1 MKLLIGPPA
10 SGKTEHLLDI
20 AIKACKDNKLVWW
33 IGLPNQRD
41 ATYRRATKEGAV
53 LGLEFLSQ
61 QQLYYRLLAF
71 WQQLKNK
78 PMVGTRRISLVGEVL
93 SKIGSE
99 VANQQ
104 ADTGTSSPEDDFKRI
119 PTPGEARLFSVA
131 IAEAKRFG
139 LTSEDI
145 PNAVEDAETRRFARV
160 FKKYEEAQKAKESSD
175 ALNSVSSGNEEVG
188 EWDFDD
194 FRTATLNYLK
204 ANTTLDPKEDLEPDL
219 IIIDGF
225 RETGPSEVA
234 IYQELAKH
242 CELWLSLPTEPPELK
257 ATKELTEP
265 YPTTIKRYRAT
276 NPIAESR
283 WVLRSLKRDLAEQK
297 LKPLDIAVILP
308 QRSIK
313 AFLSLADEYQIPL
326 MDESPRAL
334 SDTIGGNLLLDLLE
348 LPDYPTASK
357 LLAIP
362 KLQPL
367 ARAALDKGIAG
378 KDAIGQLAL
387 ELSQKEETAQIETDW
402 QKWLKTLE
410 VTTQPLQ
417 WASDIVEE
425 IPLLLGW
432 HKNEDEDKDYSQDL
446 KDWEKHKELLL
457 RRAKEAEHIIN
468 ILGKED
474 VSVEALQHFRAWWAG
489 LIKES
494 FQFNKPNGGIA
505 LLSDRLVSGRRF
517 KKVYLMSATEGSY
530 TIGESEDYFVTEELR
545 QELDAVFSGVAL
557 PKRFQGRDEMLF
569 AELLSRGDEVIVTCP
584 EASQGGQLVPEL
596 ALVGDVRPEPLPDVP
611 AGSQLELVTNSHFEA
626 DLGALELGTISLERL
641 KKFDECA
648 FQYWAEDRVLEDSN
662 LPRWSELISKMR
674 GYKKLN
680 AARIEN
686 LKADFPEAAHW
697 LEAYKEELVKFTFGL
712 RLPDEGNLHA
722 YIDAVY
728 RSGGEASLYRFSA
741 PTTETTGIHN
751 AEEAEDYLKKRWNE
765 MWAAGYLLENYQGR
779 IHKVKLYVWPVLS
792 APIDVMPKGIEYVW
806 RQIATKQTKAR
817 KAFRNFQAGKVDP
830 NPGFRC
836 RECKVSDL
844 CRVAQK

>member
-1 MKLLIGPPA
+1 MKLLVGPPA

-20 AIKACKDNKLVWW
+20 AINACKDNKLVWW

-78 PMVGTRRISLVGEVL
+78 PMVGTRRISMVGEVL
-93 SKIGSE
+93 SKIDG
-99 VANQQ
+99 
-104 ADTGTSSPEDDFKRI
+104 DTAI
-119 PTPGEARLFSVA
+119 PSPGEARLFSVA

-139 LTSEDI
+139 LRSEDI
-145 PNAVEDAETRRFARV
+145 PTPDAETKRFKRV
-160 FKKYEEAQKAKESSD
+160 FKRYEDEQKSFE
-175 ALNSVSSGNEEVG
+175 

-194 FRTATLNYLK
+194 FRTATLDYLRENV
-204 ANTTLDPKEDLEPDL
+204 ATLNPKTDLEPDL

-225 RETGPSEVA
+225 RETGPNEVA

-242 CELWLSLPTEPPELK
+242 CEVWLSLPKAPPELK
-257 ATKELTEP
+257 ATLEFDKP
-265 YPTTIKRYRAT
+265 YANTIERYRAT

-283 WVLRSLKRDLAEQK
+283 WVLRSLKRDLAEHN
-297 LKPLDIAVILP
+297 LNPLDIAVILP

-334 SDTIGGNLLLDLLE
+334 ADTIGGNLLLDLLE

-378 KDAIGQLAL
+378 RDAIGQLAT
-387 ELSQKEETAQIETDW
+387 ELSKKTETAKLESDW
-402 QKWLKTLE
+402 LEWLKTLE

-417 WASDIVEE
+417 WATE
-425 IPLLLGW
+425 IMEQIPVLLGW
-432 HKNEDEDKDYSQDL
+432 DKDGIEGKDYTQEL
-446 KDWEKHKELLL
+446 KDWHKHKELLL

-468 ILGKED
+468 LVGKESL
-474 VSVEALQHFRAWWAG
+474 SVEAQQHFRAWWAG

-530 TIGESEDYFVTEELR
+530 TVGESEDYFITEELR
-545 QELDAVFSGVAL
+545 EEVEAVFSGVVL

-569 AELLSRGDEVIVTCP
+569 EELLSRGDTVVVTYP
-584 EASQGGQLVPEL
+584 EANTGGPLVPEL
-596 ALVGDVRPEPLPDVP
+596 SLVGEARLDVLPDVP
-611 AGSQLELVTNSHFEA
+611 AGSQLELFTDGEFEP
-626 DLGALELGTISLERL
+626 DLGALELGNISLQKL
-641 KKFDECA
+641 QKFDDCA
-648 FQYWAEDRVLEDSN
+648 FRYWAEERMQDSDN
-662 LPRWSELISKMR
+662 LPWWVNLVAEMR
-674 GYKKLN
+674 TYAKLN
-680 AARIEN
+680 PARIET
-686 LKADFPEAAHW
+686 LKSNYADYPEAAHW
-697 LEAYKEELVKFTFGL
+697 LERYKEDLMKCTFGI
-712 RLPDEGNLHA
+712 RLPEKGSPQA

-728 RSGGEASLYRFSA
+728 RSGGEASIYRFSA
-741 PTTETTGIHN
+741 PTTKTTGIQD
-751 AEEAEDYLKKRWNE
+751 AEQAESYLKNRWNE
-765 MWAAGYLLENYQGR
+765 MWAAGHLLENYQGR

-792 APIDVMPKGIEYVW
+792 APIDVIPKGIDYPW
-806 RQIATKQTKAR
+806 RQIKTKQTKAR
-817 KAFRNFQAGKVDP
+817 AAFRKFKAGNVEP

-836 RECKVSDL
+836 RECQVFDL
-844 CRVAQK
+844 CRKGQR